1 MGKASSAKKVA
12 RAQRAGGSASS
23 GSARQWGFPAAIA
36 AIVVVGVVGVVFGF
50 SQNQSGADEGPELGV
65 DHWHNAYAVWACDQ
79 FLPPMTD
86 AQGDALGIHTHED
99 GLIHI
104 HPSSSLAAGENATLG
119 VFADEVGLEFG
130 DGEFTTPTGETF
142 KTGDD
147 CQGEE
152 GVVQVLKWTPDNFEG
167 EPEVITENFDDIRF
181 DENGSAFV
189 IAFMRPGDDVAL
201 PPSLG
206 QINDPGDVAPGETL
220 PDPVQIPENLGSLP
234 TATTVAPTDGTVQLS
249 PETTAPATTAP

>member
-23 GSARQWGFPAAIA
+23 GTRRALGFPLAIA
-36 AIVVVGVVGVVFGF
+36 AIVVVGVIGVVFGF
-50 SQNQSGADEGPELGV
+50 SQNQSSAVAPELGV
-65 DHWHNAYAVWACDQ
+65 DHWHNAYGVWACDQ
-79 FLPPMTD
+79 FLPPMVD

-189 IAFMRPGDDVAL
+189 IAFMRPDEDVPL

-206 QINDPGDVAPGETL
+206 QINTPGDLAPGETT
-220 PDPVQIPENLGSLP
+220 PGTVPIPENLGSLP
-234 TATTVAPTDGTVQLS
+234 SATTVVPTDGTVQLT
-249 PETTAPATTAP
+249 PETTAAPATTAP